1 MPFSTSL
8 ARVASPPHYLT
19 AVPESQNS
27 GQKSVVS
34 SVGFWPVVPV
44 ADPTAAARLVNIG
57 TPVSN
62 YWNKWSTET
71 EYSTPRR
78 CVETDAFVPNAGTE
92 GGIVGSAGP
101 RLRRAP
107 SRKLSSV
114 TANGNRRNRHIA
126 AK

>member
-1 MPFSTSL
+1 MTHIR
-8 ARVASPPHYLT
+8 A
-19 AVPESQNS
+19 
-27 GQKSVVS
+27 KSRKVV
-34 SVGFWPVVPV
+34 VGLQRPLCGTMTGVETDRFWPVAPV

-62 YWNKWSTET
+62 YWNKWSTKT
-71 EYSTPRR
+71 EYSTRRR
-78 CVETDAFVPNAGTE
+78 CVERDAFVPNAGTG